1 MTTHILIRPKAQAD
15 MDDTA
20 EYLSQENPESARR
33 FLAAIE
39 ETIQQLLTIPGLGR
53 VRKYL
58 NPKLK
63 DLRSWRIRG
72 FEKWL
77 VFYRPT
83 DDRIEIVRILH
94 GARDLTP
101 LLSEEGG

>member
-1 MTTHILIRPKAQAD
+1 MTAHILIRPKAQAD

-20 EYLSQENPESARR
+20 EYLGRENPASALR
-33 FLAAIE
+33 FLAGTE
-39 ETIQQLLTIPGLGR
+39 ETFQQLLATPGLGR
-53 VRKYL
+53 VREYL

-77 VFYRPT
+77 VFYRT
-83 DDRIEIVRILH
+83 TGNRIEVVRILH
-94 GARDLTP
+94 GARDLAP
-101 LLSEEGG
+101 VLSEEEE